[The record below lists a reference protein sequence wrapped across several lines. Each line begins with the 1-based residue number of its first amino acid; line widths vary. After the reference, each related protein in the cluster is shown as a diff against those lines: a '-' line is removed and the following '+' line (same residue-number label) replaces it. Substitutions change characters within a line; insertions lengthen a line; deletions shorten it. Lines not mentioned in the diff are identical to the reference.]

1 MPADPEDLAM
11 MGRPVLGSALVDRLP
26 GGDRAKLIART
37 IIDTMGGA
45 CTIDDAAQAIGCNRA
60 YVHVLRERLLTA
72 MVTAAEPRPHG
83 PPPKPDPIS
92 DPDAAIAAA
101 LAAAEAR
108 ARDAEVACEL
118 ERCRTELA
126 LVLGP
131 RLGLRREK
139 VKKNRTRKR

>member
-1 MPADPEDLAM
+1 M

-37 IIDTMGGA
+37 IIDTLDGA
-45 CTIDDAAQAIGCNRA
+45 CTVDDAAQAIGCNHA
-60 YVHVLRERLLTA
+60 YVHALRERLLTA

-83 PPPKPDPIS
+83 PPPKPEADP
-92 DPDAAIAAA
+92 AVVGA
-101 LAAAEAR
+101 LAAAHAR
-108 ARDAEVACEL
+108 MRDAEIALEF

-131 RLGLRREK
+131 RLGQHR
-139 VKKNRTRKR
+139 KKNRRRRK